1 MTAKRDIDMTTGS
14 ILNHIILFSLPLLIG
29 NIFQQL
35 YNMVD
40 TWVVGN
46 FVSNE
51 AFSAVGTVGPVINM
65 LIGFFSG
72 LANGGGVVISQ
83 YYGAKRYDE
92 VKRAVHSAILMTV
105 ALSILLTMFGITVVP
120 LVVRMMNTPAEV
132 IPESTRYLS
141 IYFSGLTGLLFYNM
155 GAAILRAVGDS
166 RRPFYFLTVSAVLN
180 IILDLYLVIRVKMG
194 VAGVAW
200 ATIISQG
207 ISALLT
213 MLVLFRTSSVV
224 RLEFRSMKMDWDI
237 LKRIVR
243 VGIPSALQ
251 MAIVSFSNI
260 FVQSYIN
267 HFGTDVM
274 SGWSAY
280 SKVDGLLWLPMQ
292 SVGMAV
298 MTFVGQNLGRGQ
310 RERAVEGVRMGLF
323 TGLAITGL
331 CMIPIMIL
339 APQTVAIFNSK
350 PEVVQYGTLFL
361 RMITPFAIMAVFS
374 QIYAAAL
381 RGSGNS
387 KAPMIIMI
395 FGYVVSRQ
403 IYLYVF
409 SHFISNTIIPI
420 GLGYP
425 FGWVVV
431 ATLIIIYYH
440 KVGIK
445 GSII

>member
-280 SKVDGLLWLPMQ
+280 SRVDGLLWLPMQ

-310 RERAVEGVRMGLF
+310 RDRAVEGVRMGLF

-395 FGYVVSRQ
+395 FGYVV
-403 IYLYVF
+403 
-409 SHFISNTIIPI
+409 
-420 GLGYP
+420 
-425 FGWVVV
+425 
-431 ATLIIIYYH
+431 
-440 KVGIK
+440 
-445 GSII
+445 